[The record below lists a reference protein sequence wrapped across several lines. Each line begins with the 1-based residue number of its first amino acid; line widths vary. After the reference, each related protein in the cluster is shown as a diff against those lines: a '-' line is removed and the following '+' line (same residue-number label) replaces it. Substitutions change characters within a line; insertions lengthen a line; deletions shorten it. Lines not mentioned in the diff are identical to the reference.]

1 MRNINRWNFRD
12 IQALNGLRVCGYA
25 MRADME
31 KIISPNRVEVFL
43 KRGYLEQRVD
53 CRGRSVLTYT
63 GKGKNLIQ
71 KIDTLQGRT
80 FYPKQPN
87 AVKHDTTLFRQYV
100 GLSSTERMTAN
111 SETETR
117 DLYRE
122 SLEQMRH
129 GSDHGDSQRHS
140 MPDMVYTSTS
150 GELVAVEITT
160 SNYTQEKL
168 ELKEAT
174 AQVIGSSI
182 HFVRA

>member
-1 MRNINRWNFRD
+1 MTPLF
-12 IQALNGLRVCGYA
+12 
-25 MRADME
+25 
-31 KIISPNRVEVFL
+31 
-43 KRGYLEQRVD
+43 
-53 CRGRSVLTYT
+53 SV
-63 GKGKNLIQ
+63 
-71 KIDTLQGRT
+71 
-80 FYPKQPN
+80 
-87 AVKHDTTLFRQYV
+87 
-100 GLSSTERMTAN
+100 SN

>member
-1 MRNINRWNFRD
+1 MRNINRLNFRD

-31 KIISPNRVEVFL
+31 KIISRNRVEVFL

-100 GLSSTERMTAN
+100 GLSPTERMTAN

-117 DLYRE
+117 DIYR
-122 SLEQMRH
+122 
-129 GSDHGDSQRHS
+129 
-140 MPDMVYTSTS
+140 
-150 GELVAVEITT
+150 
-160 SNYTQEKL
+160 
-168 ELKEAT
+168 
-174 AQVIGSSI
+174 
-182 HFVRA
+182 

>member
-1 MRNINRWNFRD
+1 MRNINRLNFRD

-31 KIISPNRVEVFL
+31 KIISRNRVEVFL

-53 CRGRSVLTYT
+53 CRERSVLTCT
-63 GKGKNLIQ
+63 DKGKALIK

-87 AVKHDTTLFRQYV
+87 AVKHDTTLFHQCV
-100 GLSSTERMTAN
+100 SLSPTECMTAY

-117 DLYRE
+117 DIYRE
-122 SLEQMRH
+122 SLEQMRN
-129 GSDHGDSQRHS
+129 GSDHGDSQRQS
-140 MPDMVYTSTS
+140 IPDMVYTSTS

-174 AQVIGSSI
+174 AQTIGASI
-182 HFVRA
+182 HFVKV

>member
-1 MRNINRWNFRD
+1 MRNINRLNFRD

-31 KIISPNRVEVFL
+31 KIISCNRVETFL

-63 GKGKNLIQ
+63 GKGKNLIR

-100 GLSSTERMTAN
+100 GLSPTERMTAN

-117 DLYRE
+117 DIYRE
-122 SLEQMRH
+122 SLH
-129 GSDHGDSQRHS
+129 GSGHGDGQRHS
-140 MPDMVYTSTS
+140 VPDMVYTSTS

-174 AQVIGSSI
+174 AQVIGASI

>member
-1 MRNINRWNFRD
+1 MRNINRLNFRD

-31 KIISPNRVEVFL
+31 KIISRNRVEVFL

>member
-1 MRNINRWNFRD
+1 MRNINRLNFRD

-31 KIISPNRVEVFL
+31 KIISRNRVETFL
-43 KRGYLEQRVD
+43 KRGYLEQRMD

-63 GKGKNLIQ
+63 DKGKALIK
-71 KIDTLQGRT
+71 KIDPLQGRT

-100 GLSSTERMTAN
+100 GLSPTERMTAN

-117 DLYRE
+117 DIYCE
-122 SLEQMRH
+122 SLHRS
-129 GSDHGDSQRHS
+129 GHGDSQRYS

-174 AQVIGSSI
+174 AQVIGASI

>member
-1 MRNINRWNFRD
+1 MRNINRLNFRD

-31 KIISPNRVEVFL
+31 KIISCNRVETFL

-53 CRGRSVLTYT
+53 CRGQSVLTYT
-63 GKGKNLIQ
+63 GKGKNLIR

-100 GLSSTERMTAN
+100 GLSPTERI
-111 SETETR
+111 
-117 DLYRE
+117 YRE
-122 SLEQMRH
+122 SLH
-129 GSDHGDSQRHS
+129 GSGHGDGQRHS
-140 MPDMVYTSTS
+140 VPDMVYTSTS

-174 AQVIGSSI
+174 AQAIGASI

>member
-1 MRNINRWNFRD
+1 MRNINRLNFRD

-31 KIISPNRVEVFL
+31 KIISRNRVETFL

-63 GKGKNLIQ
+63 DKGKNLIR

-87 AVKHDTTLFRQYV
+87 AIRHDTTLFRQYV
-100 GLSSTERMTAN
+100 GLSPTERMTAN

-117 DLYRE
+117 DIYRE
-122 SLEQMRH
+122 PLEQMRQ
-129 GSDHGDSQRHS
+129 DSQRHS
-140 MPDMVYTSTS
+140 VPDMVYTSTL

-174 AQVIGSSI
+174 AQAIGANI
-182 HFVRA
+182 HFIKA

>member
-1 MRNINRWNFRD
+1 MRNINRLNFRD

-31 KIISPNRVEVFL
+31 KIISRNRVETFL
-43 KRGYLEQRVD
+43 NRGYLEQRMD
-53 CRGRSVLTYT
+53 CRGHSVLTYT
-63 GKGKNLIQ
+63 DKGKALVK

-87 AVKHDTTLFRQYV
+87 AMKHDTTLFRQYV
-100 GLSSTERMTAN
+100 GLSPTERMTAT

-117 DLYRE
+117 NIYRE

-129 GSDHGDSQRHS
+129 GNGHGDSQRHS

-174 AQVIGSSI
+174 AQVIGASI

>member
-1 MRNINRWNFRD
+1 MRNINRLNFRD

-31 KIISPNRVEVFL
+31 KIISRNRVEVFL

-63 GKGKNLIQ
+63 DKGKNLIQ

-100 GLSSTERMTAN
+100 GLSPTERMTAN

-117 DLYRE
+117 DIYRE
-122 SLEQMRH
+122 SLH
-129 GSDHGDSQRHS
+129 GSGHGDNQRYS

-174 AQVIGSSI
+174 AQVIGASI

>member
-1 MRNINRWNFRD
+1 MRNINRLNFRD

-31 KIISPNRVEVFL
+31 KIISRNRVEVFL
-43 KRGYLEQRVD
+43 KR
-53 CRGRSVLTYT
+53 LTYT
-63 GKGKNLIQ
+63 DKGKALIK
-71 KIDTLQGRT
+71 KIATLQGRT

-100 GLSSTERMTAN
+100 GLSPTERMTAN

-117 DLYRE
+117 DIYRE
-122 SLEQMRH
+122 SLERIRQE
-129 GSDHGDSQRHS
+129 SDHGDSQRHS
-140 MPDMVYTSTS
+140 MPDMVYTAAS

-174 AQVIGSSI
+174 AQAIGASI

>member
-1 MRNINRWNFRD
+1 MRNINRLNFRD

-31 KIISPNRVEVFL
+31 KIISRNRVEVFL

-63 GKGKNLIQ
+63 GKGKNLIR

-80 FYPKQPN
+80 FYPKQSN
-87 AVKHDTTLFRQYV
+87 AIRHDTTLFRQYV
-100 GLSSTERMTAN
+100 GLSPTERMTAN

-117 DLYRE
+117 DIYRE
-122 SLEQMRH
+122 SLHRS
-129 GSDHGDSQRHS
+129 GHGDSQRHS
-140 MPDMVYTSTS
+140 IPDMVYTSTS

-174 AQVIGSSI
+174 AQAIGANI
-182 HFVRA
+182 HFIKA

>member
-1 MRNINRWNFRD
+1 MRNINRLNFRD

-31 KIISPNRVEVFL
+31 KIISHNRVEVFL
-43 KRGYLEQRVD
+43 KRGYLEQCVD

-100 GLSSTERMTAN
+100 GLSPTERMTAN

-117 DLYRE
+117 DIYRE
-122 SLEQMRH
+122 SLH
-129 GSDHGDSQRHS
+129 GSGHGDSQRHS
-140 MPDMVYTSTS
+140 IPDMVYTAAS
-150 GELVAVEITT
+150 GELIAVEITT

-174 AQVIGSSI
+174 AQAIGANI
-182 HFVRA
+182 HFIKA